1 MSVRKFL
8 APGGCAS
15 ADDFLLRNKVIGCDG
30 VFSTTRRLLVGA
42 EHDAKYAHQIVY
54 RAFVPIPGAVAALGA
69 AKAGTQTGHM
79 GPDAYIM
86 SFPVSLPLPPFLLPA
101 PFGPSG

>member
-1 MSVRKFL
+1 VRAL
-8 APGGCAS
+8 TTSCCET
-15 ADDFLLRNKVIGCDG
+15 KVIGCDG
-30 VFSTTRRLLVGA
+30 VFSTTRRLLLGA

-69 AKAGTQTGHM
+69 NKANTQTGHM

-86 SFPVSLPLPPFLLPA
+86 SFPVSLLLA